1 MWIRMEIIFGLLA
14 IVGVL
19 GVFVLETEGK
29 LSRLMSDIVTLLLTG
44 KHRIE
49 PKNDSDRKR

>member
-1 MWIRMEIIFGLLA
+1 MEIIFGLLA
-14 IVGVL
+14 IVG
-19 GVFVLETEGK
+19 GVGIFVLVTQGK
-29 LSRLMSDIVTLLLTG
+29 LSRLISDIVTLLLTG

>member
-1 MWIRMEIIFGLLA
+1 MWIWMEIIFGLLA
-14 IVGVL
+14 IVG
-19 GVFVLETEGK
+19 GVGIFVLVTQGK
-29 LSRLMSDIVTLLLTG
+29 LSRLISDIVTLLLTG